1 MEPNKIFI
9 SQFRPTEDENIFTIG
24 FTHYCPFDEKHGL
37 KKAEEELLQEGILIN
52 KEDVPEA
59 ENREGYKAELFYDK
73 RNNKLMYKYFEIK
86 EDDSLHHESLEQKEF
101 RELKQKMEEQ
111 EQAILELTSMVM
123 GGTN

>member
-37 KKAEEELLQEGILIN
+37 N
-52 KEDVPEA
+52 
-59 ENREGYKAELFYDK
+59 YDK

-86 EDDSLHHESLEQKEF
+86 EDDLLHHESLEQKEF